1 MGLLVLSRVVEGNVN
16 FCLKWRKEWDGDVL
30 SEMEQGMRWDVY
42 HCRKLNLCVPFLEL
56 VDEGKS
62 ILYSK
67 TSNAIGYENASV
79 VVESCH
85 V

>member
-1 MGLLVLSRVVEGNVN
+1 M
-16 FCLKWRKEWDGDVL
+16 

>member
-1 MGLLVLSRVVEGNVN
+1 M
-16 FCLKWRKEWDGDVL
+16 
-30 SEMEQGMRWDVY
+30 Y
-42 HCRKLNLCVPFLEL
+42 HCRKLNLCVHFLEL
-56 VDEGKS
+56 VDEGES

-67 TSNAIGYENASV
+67 TCDAIGYENAFV